1 MLTKRTL
8 GLSVL
13 MGTIL
18 LPAHRAAIAQ
28 VLEEVI
34 VTAQRREQ
42 SLQEVPISVEAFTGV
57 EIQRQGYRDLKEL
70 GTFSPS
76 VYIQDSHPLEQDQ
89 SIRGFGTF
97 GRNLTLEQAVPIFVD
112 GIHFGRPAQVKLAFM
127 DPERIEVLKGPQP
140 VFFGQNAT
148 AGAFHITSA
157 GPTPEWEGY
166 LDIEAG
172 NFEYSRVRGA
182 YGGPLTDR
190 LGIRVAGTYEDGDGF
205 IDDVVNGG
213 LAGAYENIG
222 GRVILEFE
230 ANDRLTLTGKVEYSK
245 ITRDSGAV
253 VLCRTDGPLVFE
265 RRDEGNPARDGWQG
279 DARYAI
285 WDAPPAPN
293 GVGWADG
300 GFPNGFNLPTNC
312 ADDIGDKGAREGGTA
327 FAPPTNVRDEEL
339 NYGELDIRAASQE
352 WFSRTTKFGR
362 VDDLAETLESP
373 NAYFEVDYQ
382 MDNDIQVT
390 WLTGYSGMDR
400 VNVQG
405 DSAPFV
411 VSPRERTEDFTQYS
425 SELRFTSGPGP
436 VEWMAGLFWQ
446 DTELDLTAN
455 NPRSSIQRGMR
466 LNDARETQEWKSIFG
481 TVTFN
486 FADDRASIDIG
497 GRWTDLE
504 KFGYQSQVSSTW
516 VYDVYPCDPRGDDI
530 INGVP
535 GTGDVNPETCAGT
548 SGPHPDAIQV
558 TAAETEFLLP
568 GADVDNL
575 WTIPYRGD
583 RYAPSSWIGNR
594 AQAVGMMI
602 PVDNELLLGNHEGPF
617 GPENGGNFS
626 QQEFMPQVTFRY
638 RPNDNHSL
646 FARYAESFKAGGF
659 DTGVQSIGPTADD
672 FSFGP
677 ESGWTIEF
685 GSKGNLWDGRARY
698 DATVFQ
704 TTFED
709 FQVQSATG
717 QEFNPFI
724 AINAGEQRVR
734 GIEASLTAAVSDRL
748 TLSVG
753 AALMDGE
760 FTYFPNAGCTDA
772 EFRDRDTGPCISE
785 NDPEGIADPTLIGKI
800 DRTGTPTPK
809 TPDYKVVF
817 GIDWETPIFSSYV
830 LTLNAR
836 GYISDGFVTDTSGF
850 DRTISM
856 DEHEDLNLTVGIG
869 PANGPWVLSVYGRN
883 LLEPR
888 VSYFPQYNVIDSG
901 LAGDGGIYLSRN
913 NFATYGLKF
922 QYNFGL

>member
-28 VLEEVI
+28 TLEEVI

-42 SLQEVPISVEAFTGV
+42 NLQEVPISVEAFTGV
-57 EIQRQGYRDLKEL
+57 EIQQQGYRDLKEL

-76 VYIQDSHPLEQDQ
+76 VYIQDSHPTEQDQ

-112 GIHFGRPAQVKLAFM
+112 GIHFGRPAQIKLAFL
-127 DPERIEVLKGPQP
+127 DPARVEVLKGPQP

-148 AGAFHITSA
+148 AGAFNIVSA
-157 GPTPEWEGY
+157 GPTPDWEGY

-172 NFEYSRVRGA
+172 NFEYSRIRGA

-245 ITRDSGAV
+245 ITRDSGAPIHC
-253 VLCRTDGPLVFE
+253 LTDGPLIWE
-265 RRDEGNPARDGWQG
+265 RGDEGIPARDGWQG
-279 DARYAI
+279 QVGFAI
-285 WDAPPAPN
+285 FDGPPN

-300 GFPNGFNLPTNC
+300 GFANGFGLPTNC
-312 ADDIGDKGAREGGTA
+312 GDDIGNKGARDGGPA
-327 FAPPTNVRDEEL
+327 YAPPDNVRDEDANFGL
-339 NYGELDIRAASQE
+339 LDIRDAAQE
-352 WFSRTTKFGR
+352 WFARSTKGGSI
-362 VDDLAETLESP
+362 DNLAETLESP
-373 NAYFEVDYQ
+373 NAYFELDYQ
-382 MDNDIQVT
+382 MENDIQVT

-400 VNVQG
+400 VNVTG
-405 DSAPFV
+405 DTAPFV
-411 VSPRERTEDFTQYS
+411 ISPRERSEDFTQYS
-425 SELRFTSGPGP
+425 SELRFTSGPGRI
-436 VEWMAGLFWQ
+436 EWMTGLFWQ
-446 DTELDLTAN
+446 DTDLQIYAN
-455 NPRSSIQRGMR
+455 NPRANITRGMR
-466 LNDARETQEWKSIFG
+466 FNDARETQEWKSIFG
-481 TVTFN
+481 TLTFN
-486 FADDRASIDIG
+486 FMGDRASLDVG

-504 KFGYQSQVSSTW
+504 KFGWISQVSAEW
-516 VYDVYPCDPRGDDI
+516 IYDVNPCDPRGDDI
-530 INGVP
+530 VDGVP
-535 GTGDVNPETCAGT
+535 GTGDNNPATCGL
-548 SGPHPDAIQV
+548 HPDAAMA
-558 TAAETEFLLP
+558 TAADALFLLP

-575 WTIPYRGD
+575 WYMPYRED
-583 RYAPSSWIGNR
+583 RYIPSSWIGGR
-594 AQAVGMMI
+594 AQAVGMTI
-602 PVDNELLLGNHEGPF
+602 PVDHEGPF
-617 GPENGGNFS
+617 DPVTNPLGLDRHGGPFSPTNGGNFS
-626 QQEFMPQVTFRY
+626 QSEFMPQVTFRY
-638 RPNDNHSL
+638 RPNDDHSL

-659 DTGVQSIGPTADD
+659 DTGVQSLPADVD
-672 FSFGP
+672 ELRFEP

-698 DATVFQ
+698 DVTVFS

-717 QEFNPFI
+717 LLENPFI

-734 GIEASLTAAVSDRL
+734 GIEAGLTAAVTDDL

-760 FTYFPNAGCTDA
+760 FTYFPDSGCNQPELRDA
-772 EFRDRDTGPCISE
+772 ANGPCRTLEEAIALG
-785 NDPEGIADPTLIGKI
+785 NPDLEGTI
-800 DRTGTPTPK
+800 DRSGTPSPK

-817 GIDWETPIFSSYV
+817 GIDWVTPIFNTYV

-836 GYISDGFVTDTSGF
+836 GYISDGFLTDTSGF
-850 DRTISM
+850 DPVISM

-869 PANGPWVLSVYGRN
+869 PANGPWVLSIYGRN
-883 LLEPR
+883 LLEPQ
-888 VSYFPQYNVIDSG
+888 VTYHPEDDVQDDGLISQYV
-901 LAGDGGIYLSRN
+901 SRN
-913 NFATYGLKF
+913 SFATYGLKF